1 MSVWGAESFE
11 NDDALAWVTDFCGS
25 PERHLLL
32 DALTIIKE
40 SEGQHLSTLYC
51 VIALAAAEV
60 VAALKKAPSPGLTG
74 NIKDCLINL
83 KMPVDSSL
91 I

>member
-1 MSVWGAESFE
+1 MGIWGADSFE
-11 NDDALAWVTDFCGS
+11 NDALAWLTDFCGS
-25 PERHLLL
+25 PEPHLLL

-60 VAALKKAPSPGLTG
+60 VAALKKRPPQG
-74 NIKDCLINL
+74 
-83 KMPVDSSL
+83 
-91 I
+91 